1 MKQCIW
7 NGKEMVHIWVYA
19 GDPNYFPYEGM
30 PCDCGEVKYHKEEI
44 KNEKERQIDS

>member
-19 GDPNYFPYEGM
+19 GDPNYIPYEGM

-44 KNEKERQIDS
+44 KNEIN